1 MILYYSAMRVEYV
14 AFDSLGVKSSC
25 VRVKTGDC
33 DIVIDP
39 GIASET
45 GSFPLTSSEKMVLR
59 RRYEGAIRDACSKS
73 EIIVL
78 THYHYDHHIPDQDL
92 YRGKVLLVK
101 DPENYINR
109 SQRVRARSLLEG
121 LEAEVKVADGKTFRF
136 GSTKISFSKPVW
148 HGTEGTNL
156 GYVLSVEVEHKGEK
170 LLHTSDVDGP
180 VLKETTDMIVEAD
193 PDILILDGPP
203 TYLLGYIMAYYNLAR
218 SILNICRILEETETH
233 LFILDHHALRDYRYM
248 DLLHEVYRKAEASG
262 VSLYTVAELMGE
274 KPKVLEGYLRN
285 GPTRWRTWKSFRKED
300 IIKVLEN
307 AVENG
312 LVKGEWLEKARE
324 L

>member
-1 MILYYSAMRVEYV
+1 MMVDYV

-33 DIVIDP
+33 TIVVDP

-45 GSFPLTSSEKMVLR
+45 GSFPLTGAEKARLR
-59 RRYEGAIRDACSKS
+59 RFYEEAIREACSS
-73 EIIVL
+73 SDIIIL
-78 THYHYDHHIPDQDL
+78 THYHYDHHIPDRSL
-92 YRGKVLLVK
+92 YEGKILLVK
-101 DPENYINR
+101 DPKNNINR
-109 SQRVRARSLLEG
+109 SQMGRARNLLDG
-121 LEAEVKVADGKTFRF
+121 LDADIKIADGETFRF
-136 GSTKISFSKPVW
+136 GSTVISFSRPVW

-156 GYVLSVEVEHKGEK
+156 GYIVMVKIEDGDKS

-180 VLKETTDMIVEAD
+180 VLKETTDAIIGAN

-218 SILNICRILEETETH
+218 SIINIVRIMEETNTE
-233 LFILDHHALRDYRYM
+233 LFILDHHVVRDYRYL
-248 DLLHEVYRKAEASG
+248 DLLSEVYKKADALGKRLS
-262 VSLYTVAELMGE
+262 TVAELLNRRPM
-274 KPKVLEGYLRN
+274 VLEGYERN
-285 GPTRWRTWKSFRKED
+285 GPTKWKGWKPFT
-300 IIKVLEN
+300 KVDMIEVLRN

-312 LVKGEWLEKARE
+312 LVGAEWLEMAEE